1 MFRTIRDINFAG
13 RKVLIRVDFNVPL
26 DEKLNITDDTRIR
39 MAIPTLKHI
48 IDNGGRAIIMSHL
61 GRPKGQPVEKY
72 SLKSVVK
79 HLSDLLGKPVAFAED
94 CIGEKAAVVVNNLKN
109 GDVAL
114 LENLRFHNEE
124 EKNDPAFAKALAALG
139 DIFVSDAFGTAHRA
153 HASTAGIAD
162 TLPAYAGLLM
172 EKEINYLGKVTT
184 SPDRPLVAIMGGAK
198 VSDKMLVIENLLEKV
213 DSLLIGGGMAFTFL
227 KAQGYDIGKSLCE
240 TDKLDLALK
249 LIEKAKKSGRKL
261 LLPIDVVTATE
272 IKEGTATKTLDISQI
287 PANELG
293 LDIGPKTIEAFAAE
307 LKTAKTVLWNG
318 PMGVFETKPFDVG
331 TRRIA
336 ELLTTLKATTVVG
349 GGDSVAAIEQM
360 GAADKVSHV
369 STGGGACLEFLEGQT
384 LPGIA
389 IFSRDINNLAEGAG
403 K

>member
-1 MFRTIRDINFAG
+1 MFRTIKDINFAG

-26 DEKLNITDDTRIR
+26 DDKLNITDDTRIR

-72 SLKSVVK
+72 SLKSLVS
-79 HLSDLLGKPVAFAED
+79 HLSKLIGKPVHFAED
-94 CIGEKAAVVVNNLKN
+94 CIGDKAAAVVNNLKN
-109 GDVAL
+109 GEVAL

-172 EKEINYLGKVTT
+172 EKEINYLSKITT
-184 SPDRPLVAIMGGAK
+184 SPDRPLVAVMGGAK
-198 VSDKMLVIENLLEKV
+198 VSDKILVIENLLEKV

-227 KAQGYDIGKSLCE
+227 KAQGYNIGKSLCE

-249 LIEKAKKSGRKL
+249 LIEKAKASGRKL
-261 LLPIDVVTATE
+261 LLPVDVVTATE
-272 IKEGTATKTLDISQI
+272 IKEGTATKTLDISKI
-287 PANELG
+287 PDNELG

-307 LKTAKTVLWNG
+307 LKNARTVLWNG
-318 PMGVFETKPFDVG
+318 PMGVFETRPFDVG
-331 TRRIA
+331 TRKIA
-336 ELLTTLKATTVVG
+336 ELLTSLKATTVVG

-369 STGGGACLEFLEGQT
+369 STGGGACLEFLEGQV
-384 LPGIA
+384 LPGIE
-389 IFSRDINNLAEGAG
+389 IFSRDINKLAQGAG

>member
-26 DEKLNITDDTRIR
+26 DDKLNITDDTRIR

-72 SLKSVVK
+72 SLKSVVS
-79 HLSDLLGKPVAFAED
+79 HLSKLLGKPVHFAAD
-94 CIGEKAAVVVNNLKN
+94 CIGEKAASVVNSLKN
-109 GDVAL
+109 GEVAL

-124 EKNDPAFAKALAALG
+124 EKNDPTFAKALASLG

-172 EKEINYLGKVTT
+172 EKEINYLSKVTT
-184 SPDRPLVAIMGGAK
+184 SPDRPLVAVMGGAK
-198 VSDKMLVIENLLEKV
+198 VSDKILVIEHLLEKV

-227 KAQGYDIGKSLCE
+227 KAQGYNIGKSLCE

-249 LIEKAKKSGRKL
+249 IIEKAKSSGRKL
-261 LLPIDVVTATE
+261 LLPVDVVTATE
-272 IKEGTATKTLDISQI
+272 IKEGTATKTLDISHI
-287 PANELG
+287 PDNELG

-307 LKTAKTVLWNG
+307 LKKAKTVLWNG
-318 PMGVFETKPFDVG
+318 PMGVFEVKPFDVG
-331 TRRIA
+331 TRKIA
-336 ELLTTLKATTVVG
+336 ELLTGLNATTVVG

-369 STGGGACLEFLEGQT
+369 STGGGACLEFLEGQV
-384 LPGIA
+384 LPGIE
-389 IFSRDINNLAEGAG
+389 IFSRDINKLAQGAG